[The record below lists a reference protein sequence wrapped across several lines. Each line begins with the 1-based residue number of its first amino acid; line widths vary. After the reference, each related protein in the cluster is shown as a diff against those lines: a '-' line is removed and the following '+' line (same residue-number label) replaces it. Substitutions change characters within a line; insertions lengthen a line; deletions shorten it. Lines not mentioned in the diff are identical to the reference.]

1 MPLFLVKIIKFVGY
15 RKKYT
20 SKYQFMAPKSGI
32 TSPYSSSFTGAAVLF
47 TDMNVAVSMLL
58 ENDSPETVKI
68 LKTDASHIKIK
79 SETARRRVT
88 AEFVKRFRAVPKSF
102 WTRYVDLSE
111 SEQHLALLYV
121 ILKTYRLLFEFQINL
136 AIPKYNSPDRVIT
149 KNDVNMALN
158 EIASKDEFVDSWSA
172 ETRDRASSQYL
183 TILRQSGLINEV
195 TGELQNPDVP
205 DEALLW
211 YVQTGEVWFLQ
222 ACFLP
227 GYKIE
232 QIKQLAL

>member
-1 MPLFLVKIIKFVGY
+1 MA
-15 RKKYT
+15 
-20 SKYQFMAPKSGI
+20 SKPG
-32 TSPYSSSFTGAAVLF
+32 TNNPYSASFTGAAMLF
-47 TDMNVAVSMLL
+47 SDMNVAVKLLL
-58 ENDSPETVKI
+58 EDDSPETIKR
-68 LKTDASHIKIK
+68 LKTDASHIQIK

-88 AEFVKRFRAVPKSF
+88 AEFVKRFHVVPQSF
-102 WTRYVDLSE
+102 WSRYVDLPE
-111 SEQHLALLYV
+111 SEQRLALLYV
-121 ILKTYRLLFEFQINL
+121 ILKTYRLLFEFQVNL
-136 AIPKYNSPDRVIT
+136 AIPKYNSPDRIIT

-158 EIASKDEFVDSWSA
+158 EIASQDEFVDSWSA

-183 TILRQSGLINEV
+183 TILRQSGLIDEGS
-195 TGELQNPDVP
+195 GELQSPNVP

-211 YVQTGEVWFLQ
+211 YIQAGEVWFLQ